1 MTLSM
6 ENAAERFNRQLTK
19 GHVTQRDG
27 GLWFDE
33 DAATAIAELAI
44 NLEEARDEA
53 RGLAAA
59 VAELEDDL
67 ADQGADLYR
76 RDQLIRALIDA
87 VEDAEEPE
95 EGTLA
100 ATLADLLEAAARWPQ
115 VRLR

>member
-6 ENAAERFNRQLTK
+6 GNAAERFNRQLTK
-19 GHVTQRDG
+19 GHVTQRGD

-33 DAATAIAELAI
+33 DAATAIAELAAD
-44 NLEEARDEA
+44 LEGARDEA
-53 RGLAAA
+53 QGLAAA

-67 ADQGADLYR
+67 EDQGADLYR
-76 RDQLIRALIDA
+76 RDQLIQALIDA

-100 ATLADLLEAAARWPQ
+100 ATLADLLEAAAFWPR
-115 VRLR
+115 VRL

>member
-6 ENAAERFNRQLTK
+6 ENAAERFNCQLTK
-19 GHVTQRDG
+19 GHVTRRDG

-33 DAATAIAELAI
+33 DAATAITELAI

-100 ATLADLLEAAARWPQ
+100 ATLADLLEAAAIWPL
-115 VRLR
+115 VRP

>member
-6 ENAAERFNRQLTK
+6 GNAAERFNRQLAK
-19 GHVTQRDG
+19 GHVAQRDG

-33 DAATAIAELAI
+33 DAATAITELAI

-67 ADQGADLYR
+67 GEQGDDLYR
-76 RDQLIRALIDA
+76 RDQLIRALVDA

-100 ATLADLLEAAARWPQ
+100 ATLADLLEAAAFWPR
-115 VRLR
+115 VRL